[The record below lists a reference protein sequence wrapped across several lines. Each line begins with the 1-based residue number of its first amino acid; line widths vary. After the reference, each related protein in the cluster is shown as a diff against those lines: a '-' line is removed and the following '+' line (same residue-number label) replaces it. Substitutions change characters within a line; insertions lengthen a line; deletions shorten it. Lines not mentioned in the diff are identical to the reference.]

1 MKIKRKDLR
10 TKRLFSGAAFAT
22 MLMIATAWLTFD
34 FLFSPLERAGETV
47 TVSDYV
53 GTSVAEHTYEEWLT
67 VKTEYKNHDTAPAG
81 TVIAQ
86 SPSAHSR
93 RKLSARNETVTLTLT
108 VSLGKAYAR
117 LPNVVGMTAGDAEG
131 LLRASGFRVRMEK
144 KESAYTQGIVYEM
157 SPSSGEDLP
166 CGETV
171 TLTVSAGTPE
181 KIVKVPDLHGL
192 TRAQAITELWL
203 SGLAVENVVEEESDL
218 PAGTVIRQ
226 SHQAGTLVRASTA
239 VTVYVSKENTLDTSG

>member
-10 TKRLFSGAAFAT
+10 TKRLFRGAVFAT
-22 MLMIATAWLTFD
+22 MLLIAAAWITFD
-34 FLFSPLERAGETV
+34 FLFSPLETKGKTV

-53 GTSVAEHTYEEWLT
+53 GTSLSDHAYEDWLT
-67 VKTEYKNHDTAPAG
+67 VKTEYQNHNTAPAG

-86 SPSAHSR
+86 SPSAGSQ
-93 RKLSARNETVTLTLT
+93 RKLSAQNPTVTLTLT
-108 VSLGKAYAR
+108 VSAGREYAR
-117 LPNVVGMTAGDAEG
+117 VPNVVGMTAGDAER
-131 LLRASGFRVRMEK
+131 LLRESGFRVKMEK
-144 KESAYTQGIVYEM
+144 KESAYAQGTVYEM
-157 SPSSGEDLP
+157 SPSSGENLP

-181 KIVKVPDLHGL
+181 KIVKVPDLVGL

-218 PAGTVIRQ
+218 PTGTVIRQ